1 MTYVFGALAGAVW
14 GFLAALLNAFV
25 TKKCLAKKNTSALLA
40 SNMIHMLV
48 DVAALAAVFLVR
60 NLPWLNFAVTIVATA
75 AALSITTIVFTFKL
89 AAKKED

>member
-1 MTYVFGALAGAVW
+1 MTYVISVLAGLVW

-25 TKKCLAKKNTSALLA
+25 TKKCIAKQSTNAIMAANL
-40 SNMIHMLV
+40 IHMLV

-60 NLPWLNFAVTIVATA
+60 NVPWLNFAAAIVATA

-89 AAKKED
+89 AAQKED

>member
-1 MTYVFGALAGAVW
+1 MIYIISALAGLVW

-25 TKKCLAKKNTSALLA
+25 TKKCIAKQSTNAIMA
-40 SNMIHMLV
+40 SNLVHMLV

-60 NLPWLNFAVTIVATA
+60 NLPWLNFAVAIVATA

>member
-1 MTYVFGALAGAVW
+1 MGISGGAVKR
-14 GFLAALLNAFV
+14 FCD
-25 TKKCLAKKNTSALLA
+25 KKCIAKQSTNAIMA
-40 SNMIHMLV
+40 SNLVHMLV

-60 NLPWLNFAVTIVATA
+60 NLSWLNFAVAIVATA

>member
-1 MTYVFGALAGAVW
+1 MTYVFGALTGAVW

-60 NLPWLNFAVTIVATA
+60 NVPWLNFAVAIVATA

-89 AAKKED
+89 TAKKED

>member
-1 MTYVFGALAGAVW
+1 MIYIISALAGLVW

-25 TKKCLAKKNTSALLA
+25 TKKCIAKQSTNAIMV
-40 SNMIHMLV
+40 SNLVHMLV

-60 NLPWLNFAVTIVATA
+60 NLSWLNFAVAIVATA

>member
-1 MTYVFGALAGAVW
+1 MTYVFGVLAGLVW

-25 TKKCLAKKNTSALLA
+25 TKKCIAKKNTNALLA

-60 NLPWLNFAVTIVATA
+60 NVPWLNFAAAIVATA

-89 AAKKED
+89 AAQKED

>member
-1 MTYVFGALAGAVW
+1 M
-14 GFLAALLNAFV
+14 LAALSATARLLYHISYPFVNAFV
-25 TKKCLAKKNTSALLA
+25 TKKCIAKQSTNAIMA
-40 SNMIHMLV
+40 SNLVHMLV

-60 NLPWLNFAVTIVATA
+60 NLSWLNFAVAIVATA

>member
-1 MTYVFGALAGAVW
+1 MIYIISALAGLVW

-25 TKKCLAKKNTSALLA
+25 TKKGIAKQRTNAIMA
-40 SNMIHMLV
+40 SNLVHMLV

-60 NLPWLNFAVTIVATA
+60 NLSWLNFAVAIVATA

>member
-1 MTYVFGALAGAVW
+1 MTYVISVLVGLVW

-25 TKKCLAKKNTSALLA
+25 TKKCIAKQSTNAIMA
-40 SNMIHMLV
+40 SNLIHMLV
-48 DVAALAAVFLVR
+48 DVAALAVVFLLR
-60 NLPWLNFAVTIVATA
+60 NLSWMNFAAAIAATA

>member
-1 MTYVFGALAGAVW
+1 MIYIISALAGLVW

-25 TKKCLAKKNTSALLA
+25 TKKCIANQSTNAIMA
-40 SNMIHMLV
+40 SNLVHMLV

-60 NLPWLNFAVTIVATA
+60 NLSWLNFAVAIVATA
-75 AALSITTIVFTFKL
+75 AALSINTIVFTFKL